1 MKYLFLFS
9 MSLVLSGCTVG
20 RYVTNV
26 SSSGLNK
33 LAIEKC
39 TTKNWGDF
47 YWNTECGETTITI
60 ASPTTVK

>member
-1 MKYLFLFS
+1 MKYVL
-9 MSLVLSGCTVG
+9 LVLAGLLLSGCTVG

-60 ASPTTVK
+60 ATPTVAK

>member
-47 YWNTECGETTITI
+47 Y
-60 ASPTTVK
+60 